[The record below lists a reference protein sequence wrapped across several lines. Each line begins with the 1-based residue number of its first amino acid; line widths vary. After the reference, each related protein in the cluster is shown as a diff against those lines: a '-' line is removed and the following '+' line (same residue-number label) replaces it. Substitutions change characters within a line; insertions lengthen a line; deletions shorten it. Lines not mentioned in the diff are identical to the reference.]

1 MATEEKTT
9 NSDSYDGFGWRVRVG
24 EWDSNTPLLLG
35 NLGVSGGLPTSL
47 PTSRNHGWRM
57 SGTCASMDLPS
68 TGLA

>member
-1 MATEEKTT
+1 MPI
-9 NSDSYDGFGWRVRVG
+9 SYVGIWRR
-24 EWDSNTPLLLG
+24 EWELNTPLLLG

-57 SGTCASMDLPS
+57 SGTCPSMDPPS